1 MSSTTQQ
8 TLKLVGLPLLSA
20 AVTFVLLLVAAG
32 VVSGLSRPM
41 QGESVSVPWPV
52 CVLSSVAATTFLPW
66 LVSLAL
72 LRQPRMRIY
81 FLVCL
86 AAATVVWYFVGFE
99 GLLSKA
105 YRRGL

>member
-1 MSSTTQQ
+1 MSSTQQ
-8 TLKLVGLPLLSA
+8 TLKFVGLPVISA
-20 AVTFVLLLVAAG
+20 AVTFVLLMFAAA

-52 CVLSSVAATTFLPW
+52 CVVLSVAATTFLPW
-66 LVSLAL
+66 LASLPF
-72 LRQPRMRIY
+72 LRQPRTRIY

-86 AAATVVWYFVGFE
+86 AAATVVWYFGGFE

-105 YRRGL
+105 YLRGL